1 MIRRVC
7 FRSPFLSFFGE
18 MPSIHSRPEAWGPL
32 RGTVCSTNSA
42 ICLHHAHPFVAAS
55 EKSTCLMQRSKAFGH
70 AIVVSKMFWNIVIVL
85 SVVLWDC
92 CKPTNT
98 CRDWAFSNSGLEV
111 GLPAFQLP
119 MFAKCDALP
128 KGDLLE
134 MFVSGVHSCHSFGKC
149 QASNPYQ
156 KLELPESRVRSA
168 ISALNHGCIM
178 PIPSLQLQKKPV
190 ICREAEG
197 LVAELWSPRFV
208 TIQWLC
214 SQLCYVTAANQRTIV
229 EMELLATVSWKW
241 GCQPLSCRCWQN
253 LMRCRKEICWTCL
266 FKNWRNRQITES
278 LSLKHS
284 GILTKKILF
293 NEKNSAFCLR
303 YACQRSHP
311 FVQDSGFV
319 SHVERHRFGHGVVV
333 SKVCYGILERV
344 FSHLPC
350 YCNESRLSF

>member
-1 MIRRVC
+1 MVIVIDWAFSNVWFGSGAASLQLPMFSKCDALPKGDLFDMIRRVC
-7 FRSPFLSFFGE
+7 FRSPFLPFFGE
-18 MPSIHSRPEAWGPL
+18 MPSIHSRPEARSL

-128 KGDLLE
+128 KGDLLD

-156 KLELPESRVRSA
+156 KLELPESRSTLHQLCICGLHHALHCRS
-168 ISALNHGCIM
+168 CR
-178 PIPSLQLQKKPV
+178 KKPV
-190 ICREAEG
+190 LCREAR
-197 LVAELWSPRFV
+197 LPAFHLSYVPKMWRTAERRLIRHVCLRNPWFLW
-208 TIQWLC
+208 
-214 SQLCYVTAANQRTIV
+214 N
-229 EMELLATVSWKW
+229 
-241 GCQPLSCRCWQN
+241 LS
-253 LMRCRKEICWTCL
+253 LHSL
-266 FKNWRNRQITES
+266 FKLVSSES
-278 LSLKHS
+278 LWPGL
-284 GILTKKILF
+284 
-293 NEKNSAFCLR
+293 
-303 YACQRSHP
+303 Q
-311 FVQDSGFV
+311 
-319 SHVERHRFGHGVVV
+319 
-333 SKVCYGILERV
+333 
-344 FSHLPC
+344 FSTCVP
-350 YCNESRLSF
+350 